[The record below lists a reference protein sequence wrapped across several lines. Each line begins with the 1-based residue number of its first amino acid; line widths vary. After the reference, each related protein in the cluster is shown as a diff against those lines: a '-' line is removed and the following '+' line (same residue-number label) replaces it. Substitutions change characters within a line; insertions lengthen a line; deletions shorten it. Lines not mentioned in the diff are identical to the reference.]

1 MGSSS
6 TTKTE
11 TAPPE
16 WSKAGYQQAGAEAQ
30 RLYNSGSGGNVY
42 TGSTVAPLSGAT
54 TGGIEQ
60 LWNAGQGWDTSGT
73 RNLFAGTGALALGND
88 YLSENAYRE
97 KALQPSLDR
106 TAAMV
111 RSTMSGMG
119 RGGGAAETRAL
130 TESLGNI
137 ENQSMFDDWN
147 RRAGLLSTGIGQAQQ
162 AATSMAGLDQQNFT
176 NRMTGADAALRAGGL
191 IDKSNQANLDDYI
204 GLWTALDNKDWGRLG
219 MYEQA
224 LAGASADYGTQ
235 TSRTKSSNPMAA
247 LGAVGSLAG
256 K

>member
-6 TTKTE
+6 TTKQE
-11 TAPPE
+11 NSPPA
-16 WSKAGYQQAGAEAQ
+16 WSKAGYQQAGSEAQ
-30 RLYNSGSGGNVY
+30 RLYNSGIGGNVY
-42 TGSTVAPLSGAT
+42 TGSTVAQPSAAT

-73 RNLFAGTGALALGND
+73 RNLFAGTGALALDND
-88 YLSENAYRE
+88 YLSENAYRQQ
-97 KALQPSLDR
+97 ALQPSLDR
-106 TAAMV
+106 TANMV

-137 ENQSMFDDWN
+137 EAQSLNDDWN
-147 RRAGLLSTGIGQAQQ
+147 RRAQLMSTGIGQAQQ
-162 AATSMAGLDQQNFT
+162 AATSMAGLDQQGFN
-176 NRMTGADAALRAGGL
+176 NRITGANTALQAGGL
-191 IDKSNQANLDDYI
+191 IDSANQANLDDYVN
-204 GLWTALDNKDWGRLG
+204 LWTALDNKDWGRLG
-219 MYEQA
+219 MYNQA

-247 LGAVGSLAG
+247 VGALGSL